1 MEIGIFQLLSQPEGV
16 SDREV
21 IEQALWEVDFAE
33 ANGFHTVWVTEHH
46 LSEYGMIGSPS
57 VYAAAV
63 AQRTRRLRIG
73 YGVAVVPLHHP
84 IRLAEEI
91 AWVDQLSEG
100 RLWVGVGPGFSPYEF
115 EAFGVPLEERN
126 ARLEEGVAILQG
138 LLANEAFSFQGRFWH
153 FPEVRLKPR
162 PYTTPHPPFMLASS
176 GEESLRRAARLGL
189 PALIGFRPN
198 EELAARIATY
208 RQIRAELGVPE
219 ERLREE
225 VRQLGV
231 LRRVHVA
238 DSDEEAMADIVP
250 PLLWYTVTGLRIHR
264 PNAPVAIDPKT
275 GSRLGIYVPP
285 QTGSLPDGSAA
296 PALPTP
302 EEVIRHSEGGMIA
315 GTPETVLRQLRE
327 LQALGVGHVIAWMN
341 FGNLPYAKVR
351 RSMELFAREVLP
363 ALAASEAAAR

>member
-21 IEQALWEVDFAE
+21 IDQALWEVDFAE

-46 LSEYGMIGSPS
+46 LSEYGLIGPPS

-115 EAFGVPLEERN
+115 EAFGVPLEERT

-138 LLANEAFSFQGRFWH
+138 LLANETFSYQGRFWQ

-162 PYTTPHPPFMLASS
+162 PYTTPAPPFMLASS
-176 GEESLRRAARLGL
+176 GEESLQRAARLGL

-198 EELAARIATY
+198 EELATRIATY
-208 RQIRAELGVPE
+208 RQIRASLGVPE
-219 ERLREE
+219 ERIREE

-231 LRRVHVA
+231 LRRIHVA
-238 DSDEEAMADIVP
+238 DSDEEAIADVVP
-250 PLLWYTVTGLRIHR
+250 PLLWYTATGLRVHR
-264 PNAPVAIDPKT
+264 RNAPVAIDPKT

-296 PALPTP
+296 PELPSP

-327 LQALGVGHVIAWMN
+327 LQALGIGHVIAWMN
-341 FGNLPYAKVR
+341 FGNMPYAKVR

-363 ALAASEAAAR
+363 ALTASEVAAR

>member
-1 MEIGIFQLLSQPEGV
+1 MDIGIFQLLSQPDGV

-33 ANGFHTVWVTEHH
+33 ANGFHTVWITEHH
-46 LSEYGMIGSPS
+46 LSEYGLIGTPS

-91 AWVDQLSEG
+91 AWVDQLCEG

-115 EAFGVPLEERN
+115 EAFGVPLDERT
-126 ARLEEGVAILQG
+126 ARLEEGIAIVQG
-138 LLANEAFSFQGRFWH
+138 LLANETFSYQGRYWQI
-153 FPEVRLKPR
+153 PEVRLKPR
-162 PYTTPHPPFMLASS
+162 PFTTPHPPLMLASS
-176 GEESLRRAARLGL
+176 GEESLQRAARLGL

-198 EELAARIATY
+198 EELVTRIATY
-208 RQIRAELGVPE
+208 REVRQSLGVPE

-231 LRRVHVA
+231 LRRIHVA
-238 DSDEEAMADIVP
+238 DSDAEAMADVVP
-250 PLLWYTVTGLRIHR
+250 PLLWYTETGLRVHR
-264 PNAPVAIDPKT
+264 RNASIALDPKT
-275 GSRLGIYVPP
+275 GARLGVYVPP

-296 PALPTP
+296 PVMPSP
-302 EEVIRHSEGGMIA
+302 EDVIRHSEGGMIA
-315 GTPETVLRQLRE
+315 GTPDTVLRQLRD
-327 LQALGVGHVIAWMN
+327 LQALGIGHVIAWMN
-341 FGNLPYAKVR
+341 FGNMPYPKVR

-363 ALAASEAAAR
+363 ALTASEVPLR